1 MFNIGPLELMVILL
15 LALVVV
21 GPSRLPEV
29 GRSIGKGLREL
40 RKVQDEVRDSINF
53 DLDAEPKPPRP
64 APRPRTPRSTPTA
77 DEPETP
83 ATPIEPETPAAG
95 EVAPGVLG
103 ERDVSVDEPPTH
115 GEPTAQD
122 VTPAEDEP
130 STRSPNGSTPPPES
144 PPPSLPE

>member
-53 DLDAEPKPPRP
+53 NLDEPIRPPKPTPTPR
-64 APRPRTPRSTPTA
+64 APRTPEPPASVPDDDATWPAPAGDAESDQRRARAAEAPEDLHDGFDAPGDPLDPAIPETRSANGPA
-77 DEPETP
+77 PGPETP
-83 ATPIEPETPAAG
+83 QE
-95 EVAPGVLG
+95 
-103 ERDVSVDEPPTH
+103 
-115 GEPTAQD
+115 
-122 VTPAEDEP
+122 
-130 STRSPNGSTPPPES
+130 
-144 PPPSLPE
+144 

>member
-53 DLDAEPKPPRP
+53 NLDAEPAPPRP
-64 APRPRTPRSTPTA
+64 TPRPRAPRPTDA
-77 DEPETP
+77 DDDEPDTP
-83 ATPIEPETPAAG
+83 ATPIEPEAATAFDAPVDPGDAGIQAPSEPDATPGSSA
-95 EVAPGVLG
+95 
-103 ERDVSVDEPPTH
+103 D
-115 GEPTAQD
+115 
-122 VTPAEDEP
+122 PA
-130 STRSPNGSTPPPES
+130 NGSVNGPS
-144 PPPSLPE
+144 PSEPAQE

>member
-53 DLDAEPKPPRP
+53 NLDAEPAPPRPTPKPRAPRP
-64 APRPRTPRSTPTA
+64 APSVA
-77 DEPETP
+77 DDDPVTP
-83 ATPIEPETPAAG
+83 ATPIEPDAPTNADAAVEPDTAVG
-95 EVAPGVLG
+95 PDTGV
-103 ERDVSVDEPPTH
+103 R
-115 GEPTAQD
+115 
-122 VTPAEDEP
+122 
-130 STRSPNGSTPPPES
+130 
-144 PPPSLPE
+144 PPSASTGAPTPSDPDRE

>member
-53 DLDAEPKPPRP
+53 NLDAEPAPPRP
-64 APRPRTPRSTPTA
+64 TPRPRAPRPA
-77 DEPETP
+77 AADDDEPGTP
-83 ATPIEPETPAAG
+83 ATPIEPEATGSDADVDASPSVPVPTDADATLGPAAATDG
-95 EVAPGVLG
+95 SANGPVNGPAP
-103 ERDVSVDEPPTH
+103 SEP
-115 GEPTAQD
+115 AQ
-122 VTPAEDEP
+122 E
-130 STRSPNGSTPPPES
+130 
-144 PPPSLPE
+144 

>member
-53 DLDAEPKPPRP
+53 NLDEPIRPPKPTP
-64 APRPRTPRSTPTA
+64 APRASRTPEPPASDLDDATWPPPAGAA
-77 DEPETP
+77 DGDEGGAARAPEAPEDLHDGVDAPRDPVGPAVPETGSANGSAPVPETP
-83 ATPIEPETPAAG
+83 PE
-95 EVAPGVLG
+95 
-103 ERDVSVDEPPTH
+103 
-115 GEPTAQD
+115 
-122 VTPAEDEP
+122 
-130 STRSPNGSTPPPES
+130 
-144 PPPSLPE
+144 